1 MLQQAQKRIA
11 PLDQQ
16 VAFGSSGCTGTAL
29 FAVKK
34 RHFSESITLPQ
45 CCQHHLT
52 TVKGGVA
59 NDHPAMQHC
68 HHAVAGIAFG
78 KDLRPLRI
86 VSDLSVSQD
95 GVGFAVIEVP
105 E

>member
-11 PLDQQ
+11 PHEQQ
-16 VAFGSSGCTGTAL
+16 VAFGSSGCIGTAL
-29 FAVKK
+29 STVKK
-34 RHFSESITLPQ
+34 RHFSKNITVPQ
-45 CCQHHLT
+45 GCQHHLT

-59 NDHPAMQHC
+59 NDHPALQHC

-86 VSDLSVSQD
+86 VSDLSVGQD
-95 GVGFAVIEVP
+95 RFGFAVIEVP